1 MTPENSESH
10 SYRMSHFPVDTTNN
24 TGLLECVAVLL
35 LVKYIIGCALVFY
48 VLVAASLSLDI
59 VFVVALLSFCISL
72 CLLPQLILLL
82 EHCGSAVYPL
92 CFYNILCVPLLSFCS
107 YIAGI
112 RCFFRD
118 WKVEVIFIN
127 EAAHRFNYVVRLKF
141 EWKGKSVWWLQIQI
155 QEKGGKVII
164 AWKTVKRDH

>member
-10 SYRMSHFPVDTTNN
+10 SYGTSHFPEGATNE
-24 TGLLECVAVLL
+24 TGLLECVVVLL

-48 VLVAASLSLDI
+48 VLVTASLSLDF
-59 VFVVALLSFCISL
+59 VFVVALSSICISL
-72 CLLPQLILLL
+72 CLLTQLILLL
-82 EHCGSAVYPL
+82 EHCASAVYLL
-92 CFYNILCVPLLSFCS
+92 CFYNILCIPLLSFCS
-107 YIAGI
+107 YFAGI

-141 EWKGKSVWWLQIQI
+141 EWKGKSV
-155 QEKGGKVII
+155 
-164 AWKTVKRDH
+164 

>member
-10 SYRMSHFPVDTTNN
+10 SYGTSHFPEGATNEK
-24 TGLLECVAVLL
+24 GLLECVAVLL

-72 CLLPQLILLL
+72 CLLPQLILRL

-92 CFYNILCVPLLSFCS
+92 CFYNILCVPPLSFCS

-118 WKVEVIFIN
+118 WKVAGYF
-127 EAAHRFNYVVRLKF
+127 Y
-141 EWKGKSVWWLQIQI
+141 
-155 QEKGGKVII
+155 
-164 AWKTVKRDH
+164 

>member
-10 SYRMSHFPVDTTNN
+10 SYGTSHFPEGATNE
-24 TGLLECVAVLL
+24 TGLLECVTVLL

-48 VLVAASLSLDI
+48 VLVTANLSLDF
-59 VFVVALLSFCISL
+59 VFVVALLSICISL
-72 CLLPQLILLL
+72 CLLTQLILLL
-82 EHCGSAVYPL
+82 EHCASAVYLL
-92 CFYNILCVPLLSFCS
+92 CFYNILCIPLLSFCS
-107 YIAGI
+107 YFAGI

-141 EWKGKSVWWLQIQI
+141 EWKGKSV
-155 QEKGGKVII
+155 
-164 AWKTVKRDH
+164 